1 MQVKNN
7 FDLIRIIASFQ
18 VAASYIFSYCNIE
31 NTFVD
36 IIEFIPEFQYFF
48 FKWFFNFWFF

>member
-18 VAASYIFSYCNIE
+18 VAASHIFSYCNIE

-36 IIEFIPEFQYFF
+36 IIEFIPGVPIFF
-48 FKWFFNFWFF
+48 FKWFFNF